1 MRKGRFIKVLTGN
14 GRHIC
19 SQQKGHRASK
29 VVLVVKNPSANEGNT
44 RDISLIPGL
53 GRSPGGGNG
62 NPLQYSCL
70 IINTEEPGRLSLL
83 GCKEFGDDLVTEHIL
98 ILYSLNSLAFL
109 KNSSVL
115 TLSVCQK
122 RTIFSK
128 RAQLCFI
135 KLTLA
140 TESVVYLLS
149 ILIRILDKKTFPA
162 PFQILEWI

>member
-1 MRKGRFIKVLTGN
+1 MATHF
-14 GRHIC
+14 HILAW
-19 SQQKGHRASK
+19 K
-29 VVLVVKNPSANEGNT
+29 
-44 RDISLIPGL
+44 ISW
-53 GRSPGGGNG
+53 
-62 NPLQYSCL
+62 
-70 IINTEEPGRLSLL
+70 TEEPGGLSLL

-162 PFQILEWI
+162 PF